1 MLGQPLSSMRFLKR
15 KYNMERL
22 KRGDKIYKNADET
35 KESEVNHFLDC
46 IADIEIAIFE
56 ALAK

>member
-1 MLGQPLSSMRFLKR
+1 
-15 KYNMERL
+15 MERL
-22 KRGDKIYKNADET
+22 KRGDKIYLNADET